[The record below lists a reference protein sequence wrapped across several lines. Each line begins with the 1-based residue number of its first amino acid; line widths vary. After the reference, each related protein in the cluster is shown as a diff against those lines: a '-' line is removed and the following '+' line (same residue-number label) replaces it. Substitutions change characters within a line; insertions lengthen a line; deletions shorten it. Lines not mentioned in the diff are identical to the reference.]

1 MVDKKPV
8 FVDPELVE
16 SLYSLQTPDAM
27 DKLDSYRRYNKRDD
41 LFPNRSG
48 GALDIDELIRIINRD
63 SEIVLW
69 KEFSPN
75 MPLSMEYN
83 INF

>member
-1 MVDKKPV
+1 
-8 FVDPELVE
+8 
-16 SLYSLQTPDAM
+16 M

-63 SEIVLW
+63 SDYRDATFPEHIEALRRFQ
-69 KEFSPN
+69 KEKT
-75 MPLSMEYN
+75 
-83 INF
+83 